1 MGIEDD
7 DEKHQA
13 KLTALKEKVKLI
25 NKKDEENRLELIR
38 TIRSNQIKRQAEA
51 SALWESRRALQAE
64 RFKNL
69 EQPKT
74 SFSQKIS
81 TMYTNAKS
89 AVKQMSVGKS
99 ENAVERRNTSNSYSD
114 VNGMRGMNPV
124 AAQHLM
130 MTNTRLG
137 GGSKSKEILGKIR
150 RVYKVAGSRKEHI
163 KYKGNLIPVADYKK
177 LMK

>member
-7 DEKHQA
+7 DKTHQD
-13 KLTALKEKVKLI
+13 KLTALKERVKQRNKHDEDKRLKLI
-25 NKKDEENRLELIR
+25 D
-38 TIRSNQIKRQAEA
+38 TIRSNQIKKQAED
-51 SALWESRRALQAE
+51 SALRESTRALQAE
-64 RFKNL
+64 RFKNF
-69 EQPKT
+69 EEPKK
-74 SFSQKIS
+74 SFSQKLS
-81 TMYTNAKS
+81 TMYTTAKS
-89 AVKQMSVGKS
+89 VVKQMSNRKS
-99 ENAVERRNTSNSYSD
+99 DNEVKRRNTSYSD

-124 AAQHLM
+124 AAQNLM
-130 MTNTRLG
+130 MTNTRLS

>member
-1 MGIEDD
+1 MSIEDD

-13 KLTALKEKVKLI
+13 KLTALKEKVKLR

-38 TIRSNQIKRQAEA
+38 TIRNNEIKRQAEA
-51 SALWESRRALQAE
+51 SALRESTRALRAE
-64 RFKNL
+64 RFKNF
-69 EQPKT
+69 EEPKK
-74 SFSQKIS
+74 SFSQKLS
-81 TMYTNAKS
+81 TMYTN

-124 AAQHLM
+124 AAQHLT
-130 MTNTRLG
+130 MTNIRLG

-163 KYKGNLIPVADYKK
+163 KYKGELIPVADYKK